1 MTMFCKQLKN
11 RDESQVSF
19 LDFSLDKDIVPKN
32 VDTNGGVVSLCKE
45 KLAHNRT
52 IELKLCSTQQFMLVW
67 GGFDDFL
74 KLINLA
80 LSKFPDV
87 FFFKFDEVLVLSTI
101 KMDWQDFCIS

>member
-1 MTMFCKQLKN
+1 MFCKQLKN

-19 LDFSLDKDIVPKN
+19 LDFSLDTDIVPTN